1 MAFKM
6 KNPSVMKMA
15 KEAGAA
21 MRMKSPMKKDKDKHD
36 GGVIGGKQKKGEIVT
51 DQKDVAMRRI
61 NAMDITPEKTKG
73 QWEHLAN
80 KANWRITQL
89 PNGYYQT
96 EVNHP
101 NDADKWSDVTR
112 RETLEGA
119 EKAIDGSIEHFTKK
133 LEATKGP
140 KVVKTFEK

>member
-1 MAFKM
+1 MTYLYYKTSTWTG
-6 KNPSVMKMA
+6 NP
-15 KEAGAA
+15 
-21 MRMKSPMKKDKDKHD
+21 
-36 GGVIGGKQKKGEIVT
+36 Q
-51 DQKDVAMRRI
+51 I
-61 NAMDITPEKTKG
+61 NDKTKG

-80 KANWRITQL
+80 KKNWRITQL

-96 EVNHP
+96 EVSRPDNEGEW
-101 NDADKWSDVTR
+101 ADVTR